1 MRSQEEKIGP
11 VWVLKLTHPIDR
23 DHVDEIE
30 TWVEE
35 KLQLGERFL
44 LLNCARSLYFDSV
57 GLETMLAMTRAA
69 TGRGARFALAQL
81 SSDCATALR
90 VTRLE
95 RAIEHYVT
103 LEYALKHM
111 RGRAA

>member
-1 MRSQEEKIGP
+1 MRNQEEKIGP
-11 VWVLKLTHPIDR
+11 VWVLKLTDPMDR
-23 DHVDEIE
+23 DHVGEIE
-30 TWVEE
+30 TWVDE
-35 KLQLGERFL
+35 KLALGERFL
-44 LLNCARSLYFDSV
+44 LLNCTRSLYFDSA
-57 GLETMLAMTRAA
+57 GLESMLALTRAA
-69 TGRGARFALAQL
+69 SSSGARFALAQL

-103 LEYALKHM
+103 VEDALKHM